1 MFPKFLGMQ
10 VREGFF
16 PKKPSTIVEL
26 IEAGTFCEEE
36 YEVEKNRL
44 LALFWVPNVIRDPDA
59 IFKVKKTDHLVR
71 ADEVYVKV
79 FDKLA
84 LG

>member
-1 MFPKFLGMQ
+1 
-10 VREGFF
+10 
-16 PKKPSTIVEL
+16 VEL